1 MILLLGGTSET
12 ALFAES
18 LTAAGYGVL
27 ISTATEIPLA
37 IGTHPGIQ
45 RRAGSLEEDGLRA
58 IIESRGIRAIVDAT
72 HPYAGRVR
80 KMARQVAERMGIPY
94 LTYIR
99 PTAIQESESIFFAAN
114 HEEAAGVACSFGV
127 PILLTIGSKNLRPY
141 VEQSKKAGL
150 KLVVRVLAERGS
162 LEACRSAGVA
172 EEFIVTGR
180 GPFSVEENRAVIRK
194 FNSGVLVTKE
204 SGIAGGFPDK
214 IEAARLEKCQ
224 VVVVQ
229 RPDQEVSGT
238 FGNFP
243 DLLEALR
250 AKVPGEINANVM
262 HK

>member
-12 ALFAES
+12 APFAES

-37 IGTHPGIQ
+37 VGSHPGIQ
-45 RRAGSLEEDGLRA
+45 RRAGSLDEEELRA
-58 IIESRGIRAIVDAT
+58 IIESRGIRAMVDAT
-72 HPYAGRVR
+72 HPYAGQVR
-80 KMARQVAERMGIPY
+80 KMAKRVAEQMEIPY
-94 LTYIR
+94 LPYIR
-99 PTAIQESESIFFAAN
+99 PSAIQESEDILFAAN
-114 HEEAAGVACSFGV
+114 HEEAAGVACSFGA
-127 PILLTIGSKNLRPY
+127 PILLTIGSKNLKPY

-150 KLVVRVLAERGS
+150 KLVVRVLPERGS
-162 LEACRSAGVA
+162 LEACRAAGIA

-194 FNSGVLVTKE
+194 FNGGVLVTKE

-229 RPDQEVSGT
+229 RPDQGVSNA
-238 FGNFP
+238 FDNFA

-250 AKVPGEINANVM
+250 ARVPAKNRFTF
-262 HK
+262 